1 MVNLLASIEQM
12 RYEHT
17 YFLAACY
24 KNLFYI
30 IKVGVERKFC
40 INHALRF
47 AQFALLISLLTRNDI
62 NLLFFFGT
70 ETVGYEPPGGFD

>member
-40 INHALRF
+40 INYA
-47 AQFALLISLLTRNDI
+47 
-62 NLLFFFGT
+62 T
-70 ETVGYEPPGGFD
+70 EICTVCTLDFIVN